1 MERYK
6 IIFEFDN
13 GQEETSYFT
22 ENPSS
27 RVNDWFERE
36 KGHWV
41 RLEAAMINLDNVN
54 IIRIAKVNRDSDG
67 SNEEFIE
74 WV

>member
-13 GQEETSYFT
+13 GEKETSYFT
-22 ENPSS
+22 ENPAS

-36 KGHWV
+36 NGHWI

-54 IIRIAKVNRDSDG
+54 VIRIAKVRQDSDG
-67 SNEEFIE
+67 KNEKFIE
-74 WV
+74 WI